1 MQLNFSCYQL
11 KIDYPKYQ
19 VFYVSLTVKSKP
31 KAKGYSRVTKDKK
44 RGIQAYHYRK
54 SSNLIAG
61 EEERN
66 CKTAREQLIKWQ

>member
-31 KAKGYSRVTKDKK
+31 KAKGYSGVTKDKK
-44 RGIQAYHYRK
+44 RGIQAYHYKK
-54 SSNLIAG
+54 SSNHKAR
-61 EEERN
+61 EEERKKGTVKQPEN
-66 CKTAREQLIKWQ
+66 S